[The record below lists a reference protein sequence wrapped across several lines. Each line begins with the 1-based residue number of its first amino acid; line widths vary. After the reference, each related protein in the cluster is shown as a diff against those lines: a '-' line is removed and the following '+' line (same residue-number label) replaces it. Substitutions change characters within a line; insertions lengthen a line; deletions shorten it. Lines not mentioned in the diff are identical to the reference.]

1 MEKNRIKK
9 ISFNILKIL
18 VTTLL
23 FVLIFDKVDI
33 NSTIMMLK
41 TIAPSFFI
49 IALLVMIVEVLIAN
63 FRWKIVLKQLGSN
76 ITFYKALRYL
86 WIGVFFNQA
95 LPSSI
100 GGDAVRG
107 YYLCK
112 NENYSLS
119 DATIGVLLDRVI
131 GLLGLVLLV
140 ILTIPLIFE
149 STITVLTKWT
159 ILSIIFFALLAIIL
173 SLIIDLIPNKFSQLK
188 IINGLVKFSTKGRE
202 VLFSYYGLIAVILSI
217 IIHLTF
223 VFAAWLLAY
232 GMGLDIPFIG
242 MLLIVPITNLLI
254 ALPISIAGW
263 GIREGLFIT
272 GLGYLNVSSDAALAL
287 SILYGL
293 LMLVVSLP
301 GFVDWFIQKPKIPR
315 EI

>member
-293 LMLVVSLP
+293 LMLFVSLP

>member
-1 MEKNRIKK
+1 MEKATIKK
-9 ISFNILKIL
+9 YFFNIFKVL

-23 FVLIFDKVDI
+23 FIVIFGKVDI
-33 NSTIMMLK
+33 NSTIQILK
-41 TIAPSFFI
+41 ATDSSFFI
-49 IALLVMIVEVLIAN
+49 LALLVMTIEVLIAN
-63 FRWKIVLKQLGSN
+63 TRWRLILKQLGSN
-76 ITFYKALRYL
+76 IAYFTALRYL

-112 NENYSLS
+112 NEDYSIS
-119 DATIGVLLDRVI
+119 EATIGVLLDRVI
-131 GLLGLVLLV
+131 GLIGLVLLV
-140 ILTIPLIFE
+140 IFTIPLIFE
-149 STITVLTKWT
+149 LIVTPLTKWT
-159 ILSIIFFALLAIIL
+159 ILAIIIAALLAIIM
-173 SLIIDLIPNKFSQLK
+173 SLIIDLIPNKFSQWK
-188 IINGLVKFSTKGRE
+188 IMNGLVKFSSKGRE
-202 VLFSYYGLIAVILSI
+202 VLFSFYGMLSIILSL

-232 GMGLDIPFIG
+232 GMGLDISLTG

-263 GIREGLFIT
+263 GIREGLFIA

-301 GFVDWFIQKPKIPR
+301 GLIDWILQKPKIPR
-315 EI
+315 

>member
-1 MEKNRIKK
+1 MEKKRINK
-9 ISFNILKIL
+9 IILNILKIL
-18 VTTLL
+18 VTTFL

-33 NSTIMMLK
+33 NSTIMILK

-76 ITFYKALRYL
+76 ISFYKALRYL

-112 NENYSLS
+112 NENYSFS
-119 DATIGVLLDRVI
+119 EATIGVLLDRVM

-149 STITVLTKWT
+149 STITLLTKWT
-159 ILSIIFFALLAIIL
+159 ILSIIFFALIAIIL

-188 IINGLVKFSTKGRE
+188 IVNGLVKFSTQGRE
-202 VLFSYYGLIAVILSI
+202 ILFSYYGLLAITLSI

-232 GMGLDIPFIG
+232 GMGLNIPFIG

-293 LMLVVSLP
+293 LMLFVSLP
-301 GFVDWFIQKPKIPR
+301 GFVDWFIQKPKISR
-315 EI
+315 QI

>member
-1 MEKNRIKK
+1 MEKATIKK
-9 ISFNILKIL
+9 YFFNILKVL

-23 FVLIFDKVDI
+23 FIVIFDKVDI
-33 NSTIMMLK
+33 NSTIEILK
-41 TIAPSFFI
+41 ATDSSFFI
-49 IALLVMIVEVLIAN
+49 LALLVLTIEVLIAN
-63 FRWKIVLKQLGSN
+63 TRWRLILKQLGSN
-76 ITFYKALRYL
+76 IAYFTALRYL

-112 NENYSLS
+112 NEDYSIS
-119 DATIGVLLDRVI
+119 EATIGVLLDRVI

-140 ILTIPLIFE
+140 IFTIPLIFE
-149 STITVLTKWT
+149 SIVTPLTKWT
-159 ILSIIFFALLAIIL
+159 ILAIIIAALLAIIM
-173 SLIIDLIPNKFSQLK
+173 SLIIDLIPNKFSQWK
-188 IINGLVKFSTKGRE
+188 IMNGLVKFSSKGRE
-202 VLFSYYGLIAVILSI
+202 VLFSFYGMLSIILSL

-232 GMGLDIPFIG
+232 GMGLDISLTG

-263 GIREGLFIT
+263 GVREGLFIA

-301 GFVDWFIQKPKIPR
+301 GLIDWILQKPKIPR
-315 EI
+315 

>member
-1 MEKNRIKK
+1 MEKATIKK
-9 ISFNILKIL
+9 YFFNILKVL

-23 FVLIFDKVDI
+23 FIVIFDKVDI
-33 NSTIMMLK
+33 NSTIEILK
-41 TIAPSFFI
+41 ATDSSFFI
-49 IALLVMIVEVLIAN
+49 LALLVMTIEVLIAN
-63 FRWKIVLKQLGSN
+63 TRWRLILKQLGLN
-76 ITFYKALRYL
+76 IAYFTALRYL

-112 NENYSLS
+112 NEDYSIS
-119 DATIGVLLDRVI
+119 EATIGVLLDRVI

-140 ILTIPLIFE
+140 IFTIPLIFE
-149 STITVLTKWT
+149 SIVTPLTKWT
-159 ILSIIFFALLAIIL
+159 ILAIIIAALLAIIM
-173 SLIIDLIPNKFSQLK
+173 SLIIDLIPNKFSQWK
-188 IINGLVKFSTKGRE
+188 IMNGLVKFSSKGRE
-202 VLFSYYGLIAVILSI
+202 VLFSFYGMLSIILSL

-232 GMGLDIPFIG
+232 GMGLDISLTG

-263 GIREGLFIT
+263 GVREGLFIA
-272 GLGYLNVSSDAALAL
+272 GLGYLNVSTDAALAL

-301 GFVDWFIQKPKIPR
+301 GLIDWILQKPKIPR
-315 EI
+315 

>member
-1 MEKNRIKK
+1 MEKATIKK
-9 ISFNILKIL
+9 YFFNILKVL

-23 FVLIFDKVDI
+23 FIVIFDKVDI
-33 NSTIMMLK
+33 NSTIEILK
-41 TIAPSFFI
+41 ETDSSFFI
-49 IALLVMIVEVLIAN
+49 LALLVLTIEVLIAN
-63 FRWKIVLKQLGSN
+63 TRWRLILKQLGSN
-76 ITFYKALRYL
+76 IAYFTALRYL

-112 NENYSLS
+112 NEDYSIS
-119 DATIGVLLDRVI
+119 EATIGVLLDRVI

-140 ILTIPLIFE
+140 IFTIPLIFE
-149 STITVLTKWT
+149 SIVTPLTKWT
-159 ILSIIFFALLAIIL
+159 ILAIIIVALLAIIM
-173 SLIIDLIPNKFSQLK
+173 SLIIDLIPNKFSQWK
-188 IINGLVKFSTKGRE
+188 IMNGLVKFSSKGRE
-202 VLFSYYGLIAVILSI
+202 VLFSFYGMLSIILSL

-232 GMGLDIPFIG
+232 GMGLDISLTG

-263 GIREGLFIT
+263 GVREGLFIA

-301 GFVDWFIQKPKIPR
+301 GLIDWILQKPKIPR
-315 EI
+315 

>member
-1 MEKNRIKK
+1 MEKATIKK
-9 ISFNILKIL
+9 YFFNILKVL

-23 FVLIFDKVDI
+23 FIVIFDKVDI
-33 NSTIMMLK
+33 NSTIEILK
-41 TIAPSFFI
+41 ATDSSFFI
-49 IALLVMIVEVLIAN
+49 LALLVMTIEVLIAN
-63 FRWKIVLKQLGSN
+63 TRWRLILKQLGSN
-76 ITFYKALRYL
+76 IAYFTALRYL

-112 NENYSLS
+112 NEDYSIS
-119 DATIGVLLDRVI
+119 EATIGVLLDRVI

-140 ILTIPLIFE
+140 IFTIPLIFE
-149 STITVLTKWT
+149 SIVTPLTKWT
-159 ILSIIFFALLAIIL
+159 ILAIIIAALLAIIM
-173 SLIIDLIPNKFSQLK
+173 SLIIDLIPNKFSQWK
-188 IINGLVKFSTKGRE
+188 IMNGLVKFSSKGRE
-202 VLFSYYGLIAVILSI
+202 VLFSFYGMLSIILSL

-223 VFAAWLLAY
+223 VFTAWLLAY
-232 GMGLDIPFIG
+232 GMGLDISLTG

-263 GIREGLFIT
+263 GIREGLFIA

-301 GFVDWFIQKPKIPR
+301 GLIDWILQKPKIPR
-315 EI
+315 

>member
-1 MEKNRIKK
+1 MEKATIKK
-9 ISFNILKIL
+9 YFFNILKVL

-23 FVLIFDKVDI
+23 FIVIFDKVDI
-33 NSTIMMLK
+33 NSTIEILK
-41 TIAPSFFI
+41 ATDSSFFI
-49 IALLVMIVEVLIAN
+49 LALLVLTIEVLIAN
-63 FRWKIVLKQLGSN
+63 TRWRLILKQLGSN
-76 ITFYKALRYL
+76 IAYFTALRYL

-112 NENYSLS
+112 NEDYSIS
-119 DATIGVLLDRVI
+119 EATIGVLLDRVI

-140 ILTIPLIFE
+140 IFTIPLIFE
-149 STITVLTKWT
+149 SIVTPLTKWT
-159 ILSIIFFALLAIIL
+159 ILAIIIAALLAIIM
-173 SLIIDLIPNKFSQLK
+173 SLIIDLIPNKFSQWK
-188 IINGLVKFSTKGRE
+188 IMNGLVKFSSKGRE
-202 VLFSYYGLIAVILSI
+202 VLFSFYGMLSIILSL

-232 GMGLDIPFIG
+232 GMGLDISLTG

-263 GIREGLFIT
+263 GIREGLFIA

-301 GFVDWFIQKPKIPR
+301 GLIDWILQKPKIPR
-315 EI
+315 

>member
-1 MEKNRIKK
+1 MEKATIKK
-9 ISFNILKIL
+9 YFFNILKVL

-23 FVLIFDKVDI
+23 FIVIFDKVDI
-33 NSTIMMLK
+33 NSTIEILK
-41 TIAPSFFI
+41 ATDSSFFI
-49 IALLVMIVEVLIAN
+49 LALLVMTIEVLIAN
-63 FRWKIVLKQLGSN
+63 TRWRLILKQLGSN
-76 ITFYKALRYL
+76 IAYFTALRYL

-112 NENYSLS
+112 NEDYSIS
-119 DATIGVLLDRVI
+119 EATIGVLLDRVI

-140 ILTIPLIFE
+140 IFTIPLIFE
-149 STITVLTKWT
+149 SIVTPLTKWT
-159 ILSIIFFALLAIIL
+159 ILAIIIAALLAIIM
-173 SLIIDLIPNKFSQLK
+173 SLIIDLIPNKFSQWK
-188 IINGLVKFSTKGRE
+188 IMNGLVKFSSKGRE
-202 VLFSYYGLIAVILSI
+202 VLFSFYGMLSIILSL

-232 GMGLDIPFIG
+232 GMGLDISLTG

-263 GIREGLFIT
+263 GVREGLFIA

-301 GFVDWFIQKPKIPR
+301 GLIDWILQKPKIPR
-315 EI
+315 

>member
-1 MEKNRIKK
+1 MEKATIKK
-9 ISFNILKIL
+9 YFFNILKVL

-23 FVLIFDKVDI
+23 FIVIFDKVDI
-33 NSTIMMLK
+33 NSTIEILK
-41 TIAPSFFI
+41 ATDSSFFI
-49 IALLVMIVEVLIAN
+49 LALLVMTIEVLIAN
-63 FRWKIVLKQLGSN
+63 TRWRLILKQLGSN
-76 ITFYKALRYL
+76 IAYFTALRYL

-112 NENYSLS
+112 NEDYSIS
-119 DATIGVLLDRVI
+119 EATIGVLLDRVI
-131 GLLGLVLLV
+131 GLIGLVLLV
-140 ILTIPLIFE
+140 IFTIPLIFE
-149 STITVLTKWT
+149 SIVTPLTKWT
-159 ILSIIFFALLAIIL
+159 ILAIIIAALLAIIM
-173 SLIIDLIPNKFSQLK
+173 SLIIDLIPNKFSQWK
-188 IINGLVKFSTKGRE
+188 IMNGLVKFSSKGRE
-202 VLFSYYGLIAVILSI
+202 VLFSFYGMLSIILSL

-232 GMGLDIPFIG
+232 GMGLDISLTG

-263 GIREGLFIT
+263 GIREGLFIA

-301 GFVDWFIQKPKIPR
+301 GLIDWILQKPKIPR
-315 EI
+315 

>member
-119 DATIGVLLDRVI
+119 DATIGVLLDRVM

-293 LMLVVSLP
+293 LMLFVSLP

>member
-1 MEKNRIKK
+1 MEKATIKK
-9 ISFNILKIL
+9 YFFNILKVL

-23 FVLIFDKVDI
+23 FIVIFDKVDI
-33 NSTIMMLK
+33 NSTIEILK
-41 TIAPSFFI
+41 ATDSSFFI
-49 IALLVMIVEVLIAN
+49 LALLVMTIEVLIAN
-63 FRWKIVLKQLGSN
+63 TRWRLILKQLGSN
-76 ITFYKALRYL
+76 IAYFTALRYL

-112 NENYSLS
+112 NEDYSIS
-119 DATIGVLLDRVI
+119 EATIGVLLDRVI

-140 ILTIPLIFE
+140 IFTIPLIFE
-149 STITVLTKWT
+149 SIVTPLTKWT
-159 ILSIIFFALLAIIL
+159 ILAIIIAALLAIIM
-173 SLIIDLIPNKFSQLK
+173 SMIIDLIPNKFSQWK
-188 IINGLVKFSTKGRE
+188 IMNGLVKFSSKGRE
-202 VLFSYYGLIAVILSI
+202 VLFSFYGMLSIILSL

-232 GMGLDIPFIG
+232 GMGLDISLTG

-263 GIREGLFIT
+263 GVREGLFIA

-301 GFVDWFIQKPKIPR
+301 GLIDWILQKPKIPR
-315 EI
+315 

>member
-1 MEKNRIKK
+1 MEKATIKK
-9 ISFNILKIL
+9 YFFNILKVL

-23 FVLIFDKVDI
+23 FIVIFDKVDI
-33 NSTIMMLK
+33 NSTIEILK
-41 TIAPSFFI
+41 ATDSSFFI
-49 IALLVMIVEVLIAN
+49 LALLVMTIEVLIAN
-63 FRWKIVLKQLGSN
+63 TRWRLILKQLGLN
-76 ITFYKALRYL
+76 IAYFTALRYL

-112 NENYSLS
+112 NEDYSIS
-119 DATIGVLLDRVI
+119 EATIGVLLDRVI

-140 ILTIPLIFE
+140 IFTIPLIFE
-149 STITVLTKWT
+149 SIVTPLTKWT
-159 ILSIIFFALLAIIL
+159 ILAIIIAALLAIIM
-173 SLIIDLIPNKFSQLK
+173 SLIIDLIPNKFSQWK
-188 IINGLVKFSTKGRE
+188 IMNGLVKFSSKGRE
-202 VLFSYYGLIAVILSI
+202 VLFSFYGMLSIILSL

-232 GMGLDIPFIG
+232 GMGLDISLTG

-263 GIREGLFIT
+263 GVREGLFIA

-301 GFVDWFIQKPKIPR
+301 GLIDWILQKPKIPR
-315 EI
+315 

>member
-1 MEKNRIKK
+1 
-9 ISFNILKIL
+9 
-18 VTTLL
+18 
-23 FVLIFDKVDI
+23 
-33 NSTIMMLK
+33 MMLK

-119 DATIGVLLDRVI
+119 DATIGVLLDRVM

>member
-1 MEKNRIKK
+1 MEKATIKK
-9 ISFNILKIL
+9 YFFNILKVL

-23 FVLIFDKVDI
+23 FIVIFDKVDI
-33 NSTIMMLK
+33 NSTIEILK
-41 TIAPSFFI
+41 ATDSSFFI
-49 IALLVMIVEVLIAN
+49 LALLVMTIEVLIAN
-63 FRWKIVLKQLGSN
+63 TRWRLILKQLGLN
-76 ITFYKALRYL
+76 IAYFTALRYL

-112 NENYSLS
+112 NEDYSIS
-119 DATIGVLLDRVI
+119 EATIGVLLDRVI

-140 ILTIPLIFE
+140 IFTIPLIFE
-149 STITVLTKWT
+149 SIVIPLTKWT
-159 ILSIIFFALLAIIL
+159 ILAIIIAALLAIIM
-173 SLIIDLIPNKFSQLK
+173 SLIIDLIPNKFSQWK
-188 IINGLVKFSTKGRE
+188 IMNGLVKFSSKGRE
-202 VLFSYYGLIAVILSI
+202 VLFSFYGMLSIILSL

-223 VFAAWLLAY
+223 VFTAWLLAY
-232 GMGLDIPFIG
+232 GMGLDISLTG

-254 ALPISIAGW
+254 AIPISIAGW
-263 GIREGLFIT
+263 GVREGLFIA

-293 LMLVVSLP
+293 SMLVVSLP
-301 GFVDWFIQKPKIPR
+301 GLIDWILQKPKIPR
-315 EI
+315 

>member
-1 MEKNRIKK
+1 MEKATIKK
-9 ISFNILKIL
+9 YFFNILKVL

-23 FVLIFDKVDI
+23 FIVIFDKVDI
-33 NSTIMMLK
+33 NSTIEILK
-41 TIAPSFFI
+41 ATDSSFFI
-49 IALLVMIVEVLIAN
+49 LALLVMTIEVLIAN
-63 FRWKIVLKQLGSN
+63 TRWRLILKQLGSN
-76 ITFYKALRYL
+76 IAYFTALRYL

-112 NENYSLS
+112 NEDYSIS
-119 DATIGVLLDRVI
+119 EATIGVLLDRVI

-140 ILTIPLIFE
+140 IFTIPLIFE
-149 STITVLTKWT
+149 SIVTPLTKWT
-159 ILSIIFFALLAIIL
+159 ILAIIIAALLAIIM
-173 SLIIDLIPNKFSQLK
+173 SLIIDLIPNKFSQWK
-188 IINGLVKFSTKGRE
+188 IMNGLVKFSSKGRE
-202 VLFSYYGLIAVILSI
+202 VLFSFYGMLSIILSL

-232 GMGLDIPFIG
+232 GMGLDISLTG

-263 GIREGLFIT
+263 GIREGLFIA

-301 GFVDWFIQKPKIPR
+301 GIIGWILQKPKILR
-315 EI
+315 

>member
-1 MEKNRIKK
+1 MEKSTIKK
-9 ISFNILKIL
+9 YFFNILKVL

-23 FVLIFDKVDI
+23 FIVIFDKVDI
-33 NSTIMMLK
+33 NSTIEILK
-41 TIAPSFFI
+41 ATDSSFFI
-49 IALLVMIVEVLIAN
+49 LALLVMTIEVLIAN
-63 FRWKIVLKQLGSN
+63 TRWRLILKQLGSN
-76 ITFYKALRYL
+76 IAYFTALRYL

-112 NENYSLS
+112 NEDYSIS
-119 DATIGVLLDRVI
+119 EATIGVLLDRVI

-140 ILTIPLIFE
+140 IFTIPLIFE
-149 STITVLTKWT
+149 SIVTPLTKWT
-159 ILSIIFFALLAIIL
+159 ILAIIIAALLAIIM
-173 SLIIDLIPNKFSQLK
+173 SMIIDLIPNKFSQWK
-188 IINGLVKFSTKGRE
+188 IMNGLVKFSSKGRE
-202 VLFSYYGLIAVILSI
+202 VLFSFYGMLSIILSL

-232 GMGLDIPFIG
+232 GMGLDISLTG

-263 GIREGLFIT
+263 GVREGLFIA

-301 GFVDWFIQKPKIPR
+301 GLIDWILQKPKIPR
-315 EI
+315 

>member
-119 DATIGVLLDRVI
+119 DATIGVLLDRVM